1 MGLTWSFESDSG
13 AVAAEVRARFAANDS
28 RVLLSAAL
36 TGLGI
41 AVLPQFLAREALG
54 RGQLVP
60 VLPDYP
66 LTPIW
71 FKAMVPRN
79 KVHHPV
85 VAALVDHLKGEFGP
99 RARPG
104 TAERASPVHERLLL
118 QRRREPVERLADRL
132 PVRQRLHP
140 AEPGARRSGSWRSPS
155 G

>member
-1 MGLTWSFESDSG
+1 MRSPQPRHPSDLVRHDCLVFLPIGPTWSFETGSG

-41 AVLPQFLAREALG
+41 AVLPQFLAA
-54 RGQLVP
+54 RGARPRAGCEP

-99 RARPG
+99 VP
-104 TAERASPVHERLLL
+104 PW
-118 QRRREPVERLADRL
+118 DR
-132 PVRQRLHP
+132 
-140 AEPGARRSGSWRSPS
+140 
-155 G
+155 